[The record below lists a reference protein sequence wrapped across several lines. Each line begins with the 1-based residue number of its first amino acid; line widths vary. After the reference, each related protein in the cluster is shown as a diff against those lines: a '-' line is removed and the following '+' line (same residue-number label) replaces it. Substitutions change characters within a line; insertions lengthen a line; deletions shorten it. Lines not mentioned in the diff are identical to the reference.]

1 MAMTDAD
8 PGEVFV
14 AGSTAAAPGYSPGEQ
29 PPKASAVV
37 KAIRPVESDSDDD
50 AGQTPEQKKVFKA
63 LDKVLDEWLMKGL
76 PRAGAQ
82 KFIRVKVANG
92 DDESCARVRRWMLL
106 RMNGKLWMHGVPLMC
121 HTPEN
126 IPDLRAM
133 HTWPR
138 EALPW
143 MKEVEK
149 HHGKILE
156 ELLSVR
162 AESSQGQRSGFQPYR
177 DPEKGFK
184 SDIKA
189 VDGVGI
195 EGVDTG
201 AWNVLYLYLN
211 HKRFEENCV
220 RFPETLKAIEEAFPR
235 QYSHAFFSA
244 LTPGS
249 HIMKHHGPSNRML
262 RCWLPICGLEGFKLR
277 VGDTIVE
284 PKAGEAFAWDH
295 SFEHEAWHEGPE
307 TRVVLIVDI
316 WHPDLSDAE
325 VGFLRTMQNCRLRAG
340 KALVDQAQADL
351 AEAQARGEAGAED
364 NFSTYFDVI
373 EKAKNL
379 LTDDDWWVINAE
391 RDPTTKPT

>member
-1 MAMTDAD
+1 VIISVLAMTTAD
-8 PGEVFV
+8 SSN
-14 AGSTAAAPGYSPGEQ
+14 AGYTVKEQPAAAA
-29 PPKASAVV
+29 KVASA
-37 KAIRPVESDSDDD
+37 ADSSDSEEEDKT
-50 AGQTPEQKKVFKA
+50 TPEQKRVLRA

-82 KFIRVKVANG
+82 KFIRDKVANG
-92 DDESCARVRRWMLL
+92 DDESVSRVRRWMIL
-106 RMNGKLWMHGVPLMC
+106 RMNGKVWEHGLPLMC

-126 IPDLRAM
+126 IPGLRGL
-133 HTWPR
+133 HVWPR
-138 EALPW
+138 ESLPW
-143 MKEVEK
+143 LEQVAAR
-149 HHGKILE
+149 HGEILE

-162 AESSQGQRSGFQPYR
+162 AETSRGQRSGFQPYR
-177 DPEKGFK
+177 DPEKGGK
-184 SDIKA
+184 DDIKA
-189 VDGVGI
+189 ADGVGI
-195 EGVDTG
+195 EGVDKG

-211 HKRFEENCV
+211 HKRFEENCA
-220 RFPETLKAIEEAFPR
+220 RFPATLKMIEETFPR

-262 RCWLPICGLEGFKLR
+262 RVWLPICGLDGFRLR

-295 SFEHEAWHEGPE
+295 SFEHEAWHEGTE

-316 WHPDLSDAE
+316 WHPDLTDPE

-340 KALVDQAQADL
+340 KALVEQAQEDL
-351 AEAQARGEAGAED
+351 AQARARGEAGNGETL
-364 NFSTYFDVI
+364 STYFDVI